1 VYTGM
6 LQASD
11 GLELACYAWE
21 ADEPAAHIIVSHGYG
36 EHAGRYAAL
45 AEALR
50 AAGYSVHALDYRGH
64 GRSEGERARVGV
76 FREYVD
82 DLKRFCERVY
92 EAAPQGRRVLL
103 GHSVGGLIALQLA
116 LEHPKKVDA
125 LALSAPYLH
134 NAIEAPGW
142 LIRLSGLLSRYWPS
156 FPTRA
161 VDPAHLSRDPAVVD
175 AYRRDPL
182 VFHGKAPARVA
193 KELLDAGPYVLARAA
208 DIRLPLLIMHGTD
221 DRIAAVEG
229 SRLLYEAVGSSDK
242 TLKLYDGH
250 YHELF
255 NEVDKEQVVADL
267 VAWCDAR
274 FKGAPAPA
282 RT

>member
-1 VYTGM
+1 M

-11 GLELACYAWE
+11 GLELAYYDWE
-21 ADEPAAHIIVSHGYG
+21 ADEPAAHIILSHGYG
-36 EHAGRYAAL
+36 EHAGRHAAL

-50 AAGYSVHALDYRGH
+50 AAGYSVHALDHRGH

-82 DLKRFCERVY
+82 DLRRFCERVY
-92 EAAPQGRRVLL
+92 EAAPDARRVLL
-103 GHSVGGLIALQLA
+103 GHSVGGLIALQLV
-116 LEHPKKVDA
+116 LEHPEKVDA

-134 NAIEAPGW
+134 NAIEEPGW
-142 LIRLSGLLSRYWPS
+142 MVRLSGLLSRYWPG

-161 VDPAHLSRDPAVVD
+161 VDPAHLSRDPAVAE

-182 VFHGKAPARVA
+182 VFHGKAPVRVA
-193 KELLDAGPYVLARAA
+193 REVLDAGLYVLARAA
-208 DIRLPLLIMHGTD
+208 DIHLPLLIMHGTA
-221 DRIAAVEG
+221 DRIAALEG
-229 SRLLYEAVGSSDK
+229 SRLFYETAGSSDEG
-242 TLKLYDGH
+242 Y

-255 NEVDKEQVVADL
+255 NEVGKEQVVTDL